1 MTGTPDAI
9 GALLGSGPRRA
20 VPLPE
25 PAERE
30 RLRVRYGLG
39 KTETAQALGISTS
52 TLTAWE
58 QGRRDPQGEGRAA
71 YARLLEGIAAQLEP
85 EAEQEEEP
93 EPGAAVEPEP
103 EVVAVRAAGPEQG
116 QGQGQAVLL
125 DQHPDGSLV
134 MAAAAPCVQCG
145 QPSVYRAQGSPMH
158 LGGFCRPP
166 APAAGP
172 APTPAPAAGPAPGP

>member
-9 GALLGSGPRRA
+9 GALLGTGPRRV

-30 RLRVRYGLG
+30 RLRVAYGLA
-39 KTETAQALGISTS
+39 KSETAQALGISAS

-71 YARLLEGIAAQLEP
+71 YARLLEGIAAQLAAELPVETLP
-85 EAEQEEEP
+85 EREAQAEA
-93 EPGAAVEPEP
+93 GAVE
-103 EVVAVRAAGPEQG
+103 Q
-116 QGQGQAVLL
+116 QAVML
-125 DQHPDGSLV
+125 DQRPDGSLV
-134 MAAAAPCVQCG
+134 MADAAPCVQCG
-145 QPSVYRAQGSPMH
+145 QPSVYRAQGRPMH

-166 APAAGP
+166 V
-172 APTPAPAAGPAPGP
+172 PGPCPPPSLYP